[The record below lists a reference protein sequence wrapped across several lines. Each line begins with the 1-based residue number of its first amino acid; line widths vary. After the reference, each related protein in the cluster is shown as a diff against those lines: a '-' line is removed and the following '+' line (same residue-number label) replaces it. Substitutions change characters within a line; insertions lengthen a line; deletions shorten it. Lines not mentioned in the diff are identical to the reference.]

1 MSLRR
6 CALAGALL
14 AAVASAQCAT
24 PLLNP
29 ATCCY
34 GTAPDEFRVVLTLSV
49 GTVTLNV
56 TRASA
61 PLGADRFW
69 AASRCNYWGNTT
81 LAGNEGGLFRV
92 IPNFVIQW
100 GIAGQPAVTAEWDTV
115 IADDPV
121 VLSNLRGTVAFATA
135 GPNTRTT
142 QLFINLADNSHLDAQ
157 GFAPFATVSE
167 ADTATFETAY
177 AGYGEEPDQD
187 QITTLGDKYLHSKF
201 PKLSWILSSEVVV

>member
-1 MSLRR
+1 M
-6 CALAGALL
+6 
-14 AAVASAQCAT
+14 
-24 PLLNP
+24 
-29 ATCCY
+29 
-34 GTAPDEFRVVLTLSV
+34 LTLSF

-69 AASRCNYWGNTT
+69 AASRCNYWGNAT

-92 IPNFVIQW
+92 VPNFVIQW
-100 GIAGQPAVTAEWDTV
+100 GIAGQPAVTAAWDTV

-142 QLFINLADNSHLDAQ
+142 QLFINLADNSRLDAQ

-187 QITTLGDKYLHSKF
+187 QITALGDKYLHSKF
-201 PKLSWILSSEVVV
+201 PKLSWILSSEVVA